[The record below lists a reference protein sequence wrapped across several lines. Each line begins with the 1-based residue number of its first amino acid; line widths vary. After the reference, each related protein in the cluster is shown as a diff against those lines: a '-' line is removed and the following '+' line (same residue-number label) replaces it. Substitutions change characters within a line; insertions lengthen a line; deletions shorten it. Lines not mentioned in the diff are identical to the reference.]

1 VLEEKIREE
10 VMSKPT
16 NQSACHKCK
25 KKGHS
30 KSKCSHNKKA
40 QRKLTSKKKSMMA
53 TKCDFDDSQLEEKDS
68 ICLMVNEEVKNSKPC
83 SLCIEREVKFD
94 SLLNDSNSLS
104 QKFIFL
110 ENQLFEI
117 KKENEKLQILNDKY
131 FKTIQEL
138 QYSHLKMFEQHNI
151 INEKQI
157 TNQLLECSKIHEDNV
172 VLKDDVLEL
181 KNDKTNSVKSIET
194 FQNIKESQVLVFDK
208 TSLDCRTFQ
217 KQKSCESF
225 FVHHNDQKIQRYKC
239 SYCCKYGHI
248 ESFCFKKNF
257 NRKEHSHKKREQSQN
272 VLQMHSY
279 SKTSY
284 KRSTYYHKKKSYK
297 RNNTNLQGPKSLW
310 VPKSLLTCF
319 VGVSLSNQEKVLR
332 LGKLMLKEYDFGKT
346 KFQHI

>member
-94 SLLNDSNSLS
+94 SLLSDSNSLS

-138 QYSHLKMFEQHNI
+138 QYSHLKMFEEHNI
-151 INEKQI
+151 
-157 TNQLLECSKIHEDNV
+157 
-172 VLKDDVLEL
+172 
-181 KNDKTNSVKSIET
+181 
-194 FQNIKESQVLVFDK
+194 
-208 TSLDCRTFQ
+208 
-217 KQKSCESF
+217 
-225 FVHHNDQKIQRYKC
+225 
-239 SYCCKYGHI
+239 
-248 ESFCFKKNF
+248 
-257 NRKEHSHKKREQSQN
+257 
-272 VLQMHSY
+272 M
-279 SKTSY
+279 
-284 KRSTYYHKKKSYK
+284 
-297 RNNTNLQGPKSLW
+297 RNKSLIN
-310 VPKSLLTCF
+310 F
-319 VGVSLSNQEKVLR
+319 
-332 LGKLMLKEYDFGKT
+332 
-346 KFQHI
+346 